1 MSASQGEHF
10 YVVFFTYSGTLIRF
24 SWAQRISTPS
34 RPHWLTDFGGWRAGR
49 VGPPGTMGTQ
59 QPSPGLRRLE
69 AELSEVS
76 EELWTKVYRWDEE
89 NF

>member
-34 RPHWLTDFGGWRAGR
+34 RPHWLTDFGGWRAREGGTSWNNGNPVAQSWLETPRGR
-49 VGPPGTMGTQ
+49 ALG
-59 QPSPGLRRLE
+59 
-69 AELSEVS
+69 SE
-76 EELWTKVYRWDEE
+76 
-89 NF
+89 